1 MILIAGL
8 GNPGEEYYQTRHNIG
23 FEIIDTLQAK
33 FEFHHYSKKFN
44 SYYSQ
49 KNIFNKKVI
58 IQKPMNYMNLS
69 GESIKKSLIFSK

>member
-23 FEIIDTLQAK
+23 FEIIDALQTK
-33 FEFHHYSKKFN
+33 FEFPPYSKKFN

-49 KNIFNKKVI
+49 KNIFNKKDYYS
-58 IQKPMNYMNLS
+58 KANELYEFKWRTN
-69 GESIKKSLIFSK
+69 KKNH